1 MKFTWFHLMPYRFL
15 PDDFKKKYHS
25 VWVDIPRDLYDPKV
39 GHRLYN
45 DYLDQ
50 LEFADHMGF
59 DGLGVNEH
67 HQNAYGLMPSPNIMA
82 AALTRRTHNAN
93 LVVLGNS
100 IALYNPPV
108 RVAEEFAMLDVLS
121 GGRLV
126 AGFPVGTSMDTNFCY
141 GEIPATLREKYF
153 EAHDLIIRA
162 WKEKDQF
169 AFNGKFTKLRYV
181 NLWPKPIQQ
190 PHPPVWIPGGG
201 SVETWDFVADH
212 DYQYSFLSFFG
223 YKAGKKV
230 ADGYWK
236 VMAGKGKEL
245 NPYSLGF
252 AQVVAVS
259 ETDEQAE
266 RDYASH
272 MDYFYNRCL
281 HVYPGFADAPGYR
294 TPSTIKAGLTGQ
306 ISKNASITREG
317 LKWKDFIDDGYV
329 IAGSPATVRDRLRE
343 ALKTLNCGHL
353 MILQQ
358 IAQAPGAERDGGA
371 GAHLVRRPQN
381 QRQDSAAGGVRN
393 QELSEVNEDSS
404 KTLRR
409 QVLRRDGSHRQGRA
423 AAVPSWRGRA
433 HRSRPVSRRPR
444 PQLQGLRAASAGL
457 WRIDRRRTYRRRDR
471 RGAVLP

>member
-1 MKFTWFHLMPYRFL
+1 MKFTWFHLMPYRYL
-15 PDDFKKKYHS
+15 PDDFKAKYRS
-25 VWVDIPRDLYDPKV
+25 VWVDIPRDLYDPKL

-50 LEFADHMGF
+50 LEFADQMGF

-82 AALTRRTHNAN
+82 AAMARRTRNAS

-141 GEIPATLREKYF
+141 GEVPATIREKYA
-153 EAHDLIIRA
+153 EAHELIVRA
-162 WKEKDQF
+162 WKEPEVF

-181 NLWPKPIQQ
+181 NLWPKPLQQ
-190 PHPPVWIPGGG
+190 PHPPIWVPGGG
-201 SVETWDFVADH
+201 SVETWDFCADH
-212 DYQYSFLSFFG
+212 GYQYSFLSYFG

-230 ADGYWK
+230 ADGYWN
-236 VMAGKGKEL
+236 VMAKKGKEL

-266 RDYASH
+266 RDYAPH

-281 HVYPGFADAPGYR
+281 HVYNGFADAPGYR
-294 TPSTIKAGLTGQ
+294 TQSTIRSGILAQVGREAALR
-306 ISKNASITREG
+306 REG
-317 LKWKDFIDDGYV
+317 LTWKDFVNDGYI
-329 IAGSPATVRDRLRE
+329 IAGSPKTVRERLRE
-343 ALKTLNCGHL
+343 AMKSLNCGHL

-358 IAQAPGAERDGGA
+358 IGSMPPE
-371 GAHLVRRPQN
+371 LVRKNTELFAREVMPYTRDLWSN
-381 QRQDSAAGGVRN
+381 FEDRWSPKPLPPDERAIPAPVNFERKDLNGTNGHASVSAAPL
-393 QELSEVNEDSS
+393 Q
-404 KTLRR
+404 
-409 QVLRRDGSHRQGRA
+409 
-423 AAVPSWRGRA
+423 
-433 HRSRPVSRRPR
+433 SRE
-444 PQLQGLRAASAGL
+444 AGK
-457 WRIDRRRTYRRRDR
+457 
-471 RGAVLP
+471 

>member
-1 MKFTWFHLMPYRFL
+1 MKFTWFHLMPYRYL
-15 PDDFKKKYHS
+15 PEDFKQKYHS
-25 VWVDIPRDLYDPKV
+25 VWVDIPRDLFDPKV

-82 AALTRRTHNAN
+82 AALSRRTRNAN

-169 AFNGKFTKLRYV
+169 SFNGKYTKLRYV
-181 NLWPKPIQQ
+181 NLWPRPLQQ
-190 PHPPVWIPGGG
+190 PHPPIWIPGGG
-201 SVETWDFVADH
+201 SVETWGFVADH

-230 ADGYWK
+230 ADGYWN
-236 VMAGKGKEL
+236 VMSQKGKEL
-245 NPYSLGF
+245 NPFSLGF
-252 AQVVAVS
+252 AQVVAVA
-259 ETDEQAE
+259 ETDAEAE
-266 RDYASH
+266 RLYAPH

-294 TPSTIKAGLTGQ
+294 TPSTIRAGLTGQ
-306 ISKNASITREG
+306 ISKNASLTRAG
-317 LKWKDFIDDGYV
+317 LTWKDFVNDGYI
-329 IAGSPATVRDRLRE
+329 IAGSPATVRDQLRE
-343 ALKTLNCGHL
+343 ALKSLNCGHL
-353 MILQQ
+353 MILQ
-358 IAQAPGAERDGGA
+358 
-371 GAHLVRRPQN
+371 
-381 QRQDSAAGGVRN
+381 
-393 QELSEVNEDSS
+393 
-404 KTLRR
+404 
-409 QVLRRDGSHRQGRA
+409 
-423 AAVPSWRGRA
+423 
-433 HRSRPVSRRPR
+433 
-444 PQLQGLRAASAGL
+444 
-457 WRIDRRRTYRRRDR
+457 
-471 RGAVLP
+471 